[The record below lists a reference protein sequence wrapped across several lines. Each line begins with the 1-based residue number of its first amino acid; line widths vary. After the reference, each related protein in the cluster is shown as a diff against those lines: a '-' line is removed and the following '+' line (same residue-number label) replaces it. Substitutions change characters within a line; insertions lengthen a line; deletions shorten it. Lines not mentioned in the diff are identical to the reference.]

1 MLRKKQKQYFDRRH
15 ISKTK
20 IKGNDIVL
28 LKNNKRFDRKG
39 GKFSQKW
46 LSPYNVMNISDKG
59 VVTLKSA
66 LEGILKNKYKI
77 VQLKYYI
84 QESGNKSRS
93 TSNEESANVGII
105 HHTKYL
111 K

>member
-20 IKGNDIVL
+20 IKVNDIVL

-46 LSPYNVMNISDKG
+46 LRPYNVMNISDKG

-77 VQLKYYI
+77 FQLKYYI
-84 QESGNKSRS
+84 QEAGNKSRS